1 MTRTKAILTGMAAAT
16 AFSAAAH
23 AADPPRSWDPGPLS
37 YERPAPRYVELSSG
51 WYARGDIGYRFNH
64 IGSVETSNTTI
75 SSMSYLNTT
84 TLGIGGGYKY
94 KWFRSDFTVDYGI
107 TARARANTTTAS
119 VAQPQYTAKFD
130 TATVL
135 GNVYL
140 DLGTWAGFTPY
151 IGAGA
156 GMSYLRSKEYV
167 NTALP
172 VQSKISSSR
181 TNLSWA
187 AMTGIAYQINPNWVV
202 DIGYRYLRLGD
213 LPTSTGT
220 SSPTDS
226 TTWKQISAQEVRIG
240 FRVLL
245 H

>member
-1 MTRTKAILTGMAAAT
+1 MIRTKALLAGVVAAA
-16 AFSAAAH
+16 ACAAAAR
-23 AADPPRSWDPGPLS
+23 AADMPRSWD
-37 YERPAPRYVELSSG
+37 YERPPMRYVELDSG
-51 WYARGDIGYRFNH
+51 WYARGDLGYRFNH
-64 IGSVETSNTTI
+64 VGSVVTPNTTI
-75 SSMSYLNTT
+75 SSMTYLNTA

-107 TARARANTTTAS
+107 TSRAHASTTTGS
-119 VAQPQYTAKFD
+119 LQPQYTAKFD

-140 DLGTWAGFTPY
+140 DLGTWSGFTPY
-151 IGAGA
+151 IGGGA

-172 VQSKISSSR
+172 IIAKATSSR

-187 AMTGIAYQINPNWVV
+187 AMTGVAYQINPNWVV
-202 DIGYRYLRLGD
+202 DVGYRYLKLGD

-220 SSPTDS
+220 SLPTDS